1 MHVDEVTAH
10 LDAMRANGLAIE
22 STDPAQSL
30 HLTKVSVTDDPKTIG
45 PVDMV
50 LFAVKLWDTEAAARQ
65 ILPIM
70 TSETG
75 LISFQNGVVKDDMLR
90 PIVGEA
96 ALMGGVAN
104 VGTTISR
111 PGAIAHTGNLQ
122 RRGLRVDRD
131 EVAYGAGR
139 YEVVLGD
146 VQPQGRRMMP
156 AVDWARG
163 ARIRPGELFG

>member
-1 MHVDEVTAH
+1 MLLPIGAEITRTEANLRIAIMGSGGVGGFFGARLVQGGADVHFVARGAH

-50 LFAVKLWDTEAAARQ
+50 LFAVKLWDTEAAARR

-75 LISFQNGVVKDDMLR
+75 LIPFQ
-90 PIVGEA
+90 
-96 ALMGGVAN
+96 
-104 VGTTISR
+104 
-111 PGAIAHTGNLQ
+111 
-122 RRGLRVDRD
+122 
-131 EVAYGAGR
+131 
-139 YEVVLGD
+139 
-146 VQPQGRRMMP
+146 
-156 AVDWARG
+156 
-163 ARIRPGELFG
+163 